1 MMRLFLT
8 KEIIWYS
15 FVPDLIA
22 LLLMIIAFFIWK
34 KKEKYRT
41 VNFNF
46 FIKLM
51 ITIMICATLPLITG
65 YTFWVIEMFIN
76 KGVLLEHIMYVILI
90 IFLSLGLLAL
100 LIWVYLKTLSLVG
113 LIKDYS
119 NEQEDNN

>member
-1 MMRLFLT
+1 MRLFLT